1 MCRPRQCTSAT
12 NWWKFPSVTFSVS
25 SKDSSGFCVGGEGYP
40 TRSRRGGGGA
50 PPTHLPPPSPW
61 GGGWGAPSADLR
73 RRELGD
79 RFSLKA
85 LQLGMDVGQSSLGQS
100 QPLWEDRGGPGS
112 GRPLPAL
119 LGPRTQDWGPW
130 CLQPPPGPAV
140 QAPVRPPPSGSLALP
155 VERGW
160 RLPGCKGSNSSG
172 CLKQEGKG
180 GAYEPGSPDSWE
192 GVGPGPGASL
202 QPRGLW
208 YSHRHDIQGQT
219 THTFPTP
226 SALPQPKPH
235 CSPHSLETPASAGLP
250 LTRLC
255 SHFPQVAKSSLL
267 SPASVSLLPAHQERY

>member
-1 MCRPRQCTSAT
+1 MQRWTWVGKEQLYGRERNAFWGSLQKLGQGDRAHLVQATTVHQCHQL
-12 NWWKFPSVTFSVS
+12 VEVS
-25 SKDSSGFCVGGEGYP
+25 FCHIQRLLQGQQWLLRGRGGLPYP
-40 TRSRRGGGGA
+40 LPPWGGGA

-112 GRPLPAL
+112 GHPLPAL

-208 YSHRHDIQGQT
+208 
-219 THTFPTP
+219 
-226 SALPQPKPH
+226 
-235 CSPHSLETPASAGLP
+235 
-250 LTRLC
+250 
-255 SHFPQVAKSSLL
+255 
-267 SPASVSLLPAHQERY
+267 